1 MIVLRMVGGEELN
14 YEMKIKLWDIFHYYR
29 NIPNNAIYT
38 KYVLPDNHIINKTV
52 TYCLF
57 Y

>member
-1 MIVLRMVGGEELN
+1 MVDREELN

-38 KYVLPDNHIINKTV
+38 KYVLPDNHIINKTA